1 MEHLKQVCFIFL
13 GLQNLLRSTNPYQQ
27 QKLPQNAIIDDS
39 RDNKVKQNNDSS
51 SGNTNHT
58 TSLSSLPEPQQQ
70 QVNIIHGNLPQQFA
84 IIGSTTGSGPGG
96 QNRIFL
102 TPTPHQQ
109 VSTVSQAGG
118 NTTLAT
124 IPSTAILMNDGK
136 GSVVDGK
143 TLQQRVKLSDNR
155 ILYATNIKNNRGQL
169 VTQLNQKVL
178 NIVPIGHPKNNILSA
193 TASTT
198 TGLTAGQTINVV
210 SGAPLNIT
218 KSGHMIQ
225 RVATI
230 NNSQNIRANN
240 TGTATNIVGNIVG
253 TQQQKVIGLVSTAP
267 AAVVDVNQATN
278 AVKIIQTNDNNSVSG
293 ININTSNR

>member
-1 MEHLKQVCFIFL
+1 MST
-13 GLQNLLRSTNPYQQ
+13 LQEPQQ
-27 QKLPQNAIIDDS
+27 
-39 RDNKVKQNNDSS
+39 
-51 SGNTNHT
+51 
-58 TSLSSLPEPQQQ
+58 QQQ

-84 IIGSTTGSGPGG
+84 IIGSTTGTGPGG

-102 TPTPHQQ
+102 TPTQHQQ
-109 VSTVSQAGG
+109 VSTMSQAGA
-118 NTTLAT
+118 NTTLAN

-136 GSVVDGK
+136 GSIVDGK
-143 TLQQRVKLSDNR
+143 TLQQRVKLGDNR
-155 ILYATNIKNNRGQL
+155 ILYTTNIKNNRGQL

-193 TASTT
+193 TGSVTT
-198 TGLTAGQTINVV
+198 TTASAGLTAGQTINVM

-218 KSGHMIQ
+218 KAGHMIQ

-240 TGTATNIVGNIVG
+240 TGTAASIVGNIVG
-253 TQQQKVIGLVSTAP
+253 TQQQKVIGLVSAAP
-267 AAVVDVNQATN
+267 ATVVDVNQATN

-293 ININTSNR
+293 INLNTSNR

>member
-1 MEHLKQVCFIFL
+1 M
-13 GLQNLLRSTNPYQQ
+13 LRSSNAFISPQQ
-27 QKLPQNAIIDDS
+27 PQKVPQNTIIEDS
-39 RDNKVKQNNDSS
+39 RDNKLKQNNDSTS
-51 SGNTNHT
+51 NHT
-58 TSLSSLPEPQQQ
+58 TTLSSLQEPQQ

-84 IIGSTTGSGPGG
+84 IIGSTTGTGPGG

-102 TPTPHQQ
+102 TPHQQ
-109 VSTVSQAGG
+109 VSSVSQAGA

-143 TLQQRVKLSDNR
+143 TLQQRVKFSDNR
-155 ILYATNIKNNRGQL
+155 ILYTTNIKNNRGQL

-193 TASTT
+193 TASVTATT
-198 TGLTAGQTINVV
+198 ASGGLTSGQTINVV
-210 SGAPLNIT
+210 SGAPLSIT
-218 KSGHMIQ
+218 KAGHMIQ

-230 NNSQNIRANN
+230 NNSQNIRANS
-240 TGTATNIVGNIVG
+240 TGTAAGIVGNIVG

-267 AAVVDVNQATN
+267 ATVVDVNQATN

-293 ININTSNR
+293 INLNTSNR

>member
-1 MEHLKQVCFIFL
+1 M
-13 GLQNLLRSTNPYQQ
+13 STPQQQ
-27 QKLPQNAIIDDS
+27 QKLPQNTIIDD
-39 RDNKVKQNNDSS
+39 NKLKQNNDSS
-51 SGNTNHT
+51 GGSTNHSNL
-58 TSLSSLPEPQQQ
+58 TSLQEPQQQ

-84 IIGSTTGSGPGG
+84 IIGSTTGTGPGG

-102 TPTPHQQ
+102 TSTPHQQ

-136 GSVVDGK
+136 GSVDGK

-178 NIVPIGHPKNNILSA
+178 NIVPLSHPKNNILSA
-193 TASTT
+193 GSVTTTAS
-198 TGLTAGQTINVV
+198 GLTAGQTINVV
-210 SGAPLNIT
+210 SGAPLGIT

-240 TGTATNIVGNIVG
+240 TGTAVVGNVG
-253 TQQQKVIGLVSTAP
+253 PQQQKVIGLVSAAP
-267 AAVVDVNQATN
+267 ANVVDVNQATN

-293 ININTSNR
+293 ININSSNR